1 MSRLSVRLG
10 ALLLSI
16 VALCAC
22 ASTPSTAQAPASK
35 TDPQTASNSLADNLD
50 DEIRQAQLLRVQGDY
65 DGAIHVLSQLMLV
78 AADDP
83 RVVGEYGKVLVQQGR
98 AAEGQEFLKR
108 AVELQPSDWTLYSA
122 LGVACD
128 ETGDTANA
136 RLAYEHALA
145 LKPGEP
151 VVLNNYAMSRMLAGD
166 PVDAKKLID
175 QAAASNSA
183 DPKIAR
189 NLKLID
195 ALVPPPAPT
204 EPVASARPTES
215 KPAPAP
221 ASVQSP
227 ASPQSAVAQ
236 HAPRPLVASTNA
248 PSTIVMQSVPADS
261 KAGPVS
267 VKRTAKA
274 THKPRKLA
282 LPLPKLRSAD
292 HEAKSVTHNPAN
304 KIPSLRLADQRT

>member
-1 MSRLSVRLG
+1 MLRQSVRFG
-10 ALLLSI
+10 ALLLSA

-22 ASTPSTAQAPASK
+22 ASTPSTAQAPAGK
-35 TDPQTASNSLADNLD
+35 TDAAASNSLANNLD

-83 RVVGEYGKVLVQQGR
+83 RVVGEYGKVLVQQGQ
-98 AAEGQEFLKR
+98 AAEGEEFLKR

-136 RLAYEHALA
+136 RLAYEHALV
-145 LKPGEP
+145 LKPGEA

-166 PVDAKKLID
+166 PVGAKKLID
-175 QAAASNSA
+175 QATATGSA

-195 ALVPPPAPT
+195 ALVPPPAPV
-204 EPVASARPTES
+204 EPVASANPTES
-215 KPAPAP
+215 KPAPA
-221 ASVQSP
+221 
-227 ASPQSAVAQ
+227 SAPSALAQ
-236 HAPRPLVASTNA
+236 HAPRKLVAATNA
-248 PSTIVMQSVPADS
+248 PNFIVMQSVPIDPR
-261 KAGPVS
+261 AGPV
-267 VKRTAKA
+267 KHAAKA
-274 THKPRKLA
+274 MHKPHKLA
-282 LPLPKLRSAD
+282 LPAPKLRTAD
-292 HEAKSVTHNPAN
+292 HQAKSQAHKPAN
-304 KIPSLRLADQRT
+304 KIPSLRLAAEKQ